1 MSLNNNQD
9 SVTLELEYK
18 ATNGRYI
25 KLFGSGFA
33 YNNKDKCK
41 IIYNKKE
48 FDLMEYFKFDNN
60 YNHNDSIKIQLR
72 INNNITDISYMF
84 YECKELLSISDL
96 SSNNFNITDIN
107 QSFDDDNFYNYSEK
121 SNNSNEIDKSET
133 FYNDNLIL
141 SSIQKNTNSSI
152 YNEINELNYFKEN
165 IFTNFTNMSY
175 MFYNCYSLISL
186 PDISNLDT
194 KNVTNME
201 GMFSGCSLLKSLTDI
216 SKWNTKNV
224 NDMSY
229 IFSRCSSLKS
239 LPDISKWILKMLII

>member
-25 KLFGSGFA
+25 KLFGSDFVD
-33 YNNKDKCK
+33 NNKDKCK
-41 IIYNKKE
+41 IIYNEKE
-48 FDLMEYFKFDNN
+48 YNLIEVFKFDNN
-60 YNHNDSIKIQLR
+60 YNHNSNKIQLR

-84 YECKELLSISDL
+84 YECKELLSIRDL
-96 SSNNFNITDIN
+96 SDENFNITDIN
-107 QSFDDDNFYNYSEK
+107 QSFDDNNFNNYSEK

-141 SSIQKNTNSSI
+141 SSIQKNTNSSA

-165 IFTNFTNMSY
+165 IFTNVTDMMW
-175 MFYNCYSLISL
+175 MFNGCSSLISL
-186 PDISNLDT
+186 P
-194 KNVTNME
+194 
-201 GMFSGCSLLKSLTDI
+201 DI

-224 NDMSY
+224 TNMSDM
-229 IFSRCSSLKS
+229 FNGCSSLIS
-239 LPDISKWILKMLII
+239 LPDISKWDTKNVTDMSDMFNKCSSLISLPDISK